1 MNTHSTDDRG
11 LLNPPESNREPY
23 FLSLKWKVMLL
34 FSLVLLI
41 INAGLA
47 GMGYLQQHGL
57 FETYQEQIREQQNR
71 QVKSLLETSF
81 YRLEQ
86 VALMIPSLAEAA
98 TQSADISLS
107 EKLTRFFTHGAATL
121 ELEWGLEEAAFFAR
135 DNSLQFNWQTGELGK
150 PFLDLVSAVNQMEM
164 PMTLLQCNIR
174 CSQYVA
180 APLLYRGEHS
190 GVILVGR
197 SLADVI
203 IEFNELTKTD
213 IAVIS
218 HTESTTDLATHS
230 RYLKNWQRYISASSN
245 LKRLL
250 PLIQNIARNQN
261 LSELKEAPYTTR
273 YDGQYYTLSLIP
285 TMSNAASSQTDFM
298 LISNITPVMN
308 QIQNATS
315 HSIFIGI
322 LGFVISE
329 LLLAAV
335 LWTPMKR
342 LLMISDSLPLLAKN
356 AYDKVRQ
363 TLSIKHHNWYQ
374 DEIDIASDSAIEL
387 TYTLESLNEEIA
399 HNTNS
404 LIKRS
409 EELARERDFLSTI
422 MNSAQ
427 VIILTQDCDGAILTM
442 NTEGCQFIGIKH
454 YRRGSGYFA
463 DLFMNA
469 EIAGEMQPVL
479 NGLRQGMINV
489 YQHDASAFSSDGQN
503 KTISWVHSGLGGNHV
518 PNNPVVLSIGLDIT
532 DRQMA
537 EQRLAWLANH
547 DPLTE
552 LYNRRHFQTEF
563 ERIITLAERYHHSSA
578 LLFFDLDQFKYIND
592 SSGHHT
598 GDALL
603 QIVARKLR
611 EITRSTDLVARLG
624 GDEFAIVIPEADI
637 QAATAYADKIQ
648 LELKKITIPLKGHSH
663 RVSASIGIVA
673 YPNHGSNANELLQNA
688 DLAMY
693 QAKESGR
700 DQWHLFSRSEQ
711 AREQMSA
718 RATLKDKIEQALA
731 SDRFTL
737 YFQPIQQISTGTISY
752 YEVLIRMIEPD
763 GSITMPGEFIPVAE
777 RTGLIH
783 QLNHFVLRESIH
795 KLASLFEQGYDITLS
810 INLSGRVMDDPELL
824 PSLTQLLNTSRID
837 PTRLVFELTETA
849 ALADVNAAIRLM
861 SSLQA
866 LGCRFALDDFGVGFS
881 SFYYLREL
889 PLDIVKIDGS
899 FIRQLPTNSM
909 DQVFVK
915 ALTEMATA
923 LGKDTVAEFVEDEKT
938 LNLLQELGVT
948 YAQGYHIGRPSP
960 VIPIPEA
967 RETSAESLG
976 TDESLSDS
984 MHNAGS

>member
-1 MNTHSTDDRG
+1 MNSADESVHITHHQSDK
-11 LLNPPESNREPY
+11 EPY

-47 GMGYLQQHGL
+47 GMGYLQQLRL
-57 FETYQEQIREQQNR
+57 FDTYQEQIREQQNR
-71 QVKSLLETSF
+71 QVKSLLDTSF

-98 TQSADISLS
+98 IQSSDTPLS
-107 EKLTRFFTHGAATL
+107 DKLQRFFTHSATTL
-121 ELEWGLEEAAFFAR
+121 EMEWGLEEAAYYSK
-135 DNSLQFNWQTGELGK
+135 DNNLQFNWQTGELGRAFK
-150 PFLDLVSAVNQMEM
+150 ELVTTVNRLEI
-164 PMTLLQCNIR
+164 PMTMLRCHIR

-180 APLLYRGEHS
+180 APLLYRGEHA

-203 IEFNELTKTD
+203 IEFNELAKTD

-218 HTESTTDLATHS
+218 HTDRSIDLSSRS
-230 RYLKNWQRYISASSN
+230 RYLNEWQRYISASSN
-245 LKRLL
+245 LKQLL
-250 PLIQNIARNQN
+250 PLFQETAGKID
-261 LSELKEAPYTTR
+261 LKTLINSDYTTTHE
-273 YDGQYYTLSLIP
+273 GEYYAFNLVP
-285 TMSNAASSQTDFM
+285 ASSDTSVLSADFI
-298 LISNITPVMN
+298 LISNITPVVH
-308 QIQNATS
+308 QIQKATT
-315 HSIFIGI
+315 HSVLIGI
-322 LGFVISE
+322 LGFVLSE

-335 LWTPMKR
+335 LWQPMKR
-342 LLMISDSLPLLAKN
+342 LLMISDSLPLLAKS
-356 AYDKVRQ
+356 AFDQVRQ
-363 TLSIKHHNWYQ
+363 TLSIQHHDWYQ

-409 EELARERDFLSTI
+409 EELARERDFLNTI

-427 VIILTQDCDGAILTM
+427 VIILTQDCEGAILTM
-442 NTEGCQFIGIKH
+442 NTEGCDFIGIND
-454 YRRGSGYFA
+454 YRRGSGYFC

-469 EIAGEMQPVL
+469 EVAGEMQPVL
-479 NGLRQGMINV
+479 TGLRQGMIHV

-503 KTISWVHSGLGGNHV
+503 KTISWVHSGLSGRQVANV
-518 PNNPVVLSIGLDIT
+518 PVVLSIGLDIT
-532 DRQMA
+532 DREMA

-552 LYNRRHFQTEF
+552 LNNRRYFQTEF
-563 ERIITLAERYHHSSA
+563 EKIITLAERYNHASA

-611 EITRSTDLVARLG
+611 EITRSTDLIARLG

-637 QAATAYADKIQ
+637 PAATRYADK
-648 LELKKITIPLKGHSH
+648 LLMELKKITIPLKGHSH

-673 YPNHGSNANELLQNA
+673 YPNHGNNANELLSNA

-700 DQWHLFSRSEQ
+700 DQWHLFSSSEQ
-711 AREQMSA
+711 AREQMNA
-718 RATLKDKIEQALA
+718 RATWKDKIEQALTD
-731 SDRFTL
+731 DRFVL
-737 YFQPIQQISTGTISY
+737 YFQPILEICSGTISH
-752 YEVLIRMIEPD
+752 YEVLIRMVEKD
-763 GSITMPGEFIPVAE
+763 GSIAMPGEFIPVAE

-783 QLNHFVLRESIH
+783 RINHYVLRASVE
-795 KLASLFEQGYDITLS
+795 KLASLKQQAIDITLS
-810 INLSGRVMDDPELL
+810 INLSGRVIDDPELL
-824 PSLTQLLNTSRID
+824 PQLTQLLNASGID

-849 ALADVNAAIRLM
+849 ALADVNAAERLM
-861 SSLQA
+861 SELQA
-866 LGCRFALDDFGVGFS
+866 IGCRFALDDFGVGFS

-923 LGKDTVAEFVEDEKT
+923 LGKDTVAEFVEDEAT
-938 LNLLQELGVT
+938 LILLEEIGVI
-948 YAQGYHIGRPSP
+948 YAQGYYIGRPSP
-960 VIPIPEA
+960 AIPLPEPPS
-967 RETSAESLG
+967 ENTQPK
-976 TDESLSDS
+976 TLS
-984 MHNAGS
+984 G

>member
-1 MNTHSTDDRG
+1 MTMGSLDDR
-11 LLNPPESNREPY
+11 LLLTYSQDTKEPY

-34 FSLVLLI
+34 FSLVLMI

-47 GMGYLQQHGL
+47 GMGYIQQLSL
-57 FETYQEQIREQQNR
+57 FETYQQQIREQQNR
-71 QVKSLLETSF
+71 QVKSLLETSY

-86 VALMIPSLAEAA
+86 IALMIPSLAEAA
-98 TQSADISLS
+98 TQSSDIPLS
-107 EKLTRFFTHGAATL
+107 DKLTRFFSHGAATL
-121 ELEWGLEEAAFFAR
+121 ELEWGLEEAAYYSK
-135 DNSLQFNWQTGELGK
+135 DNILQFKWQIGELGK
-150 PFLDLVSAVNQMEM
+150 PFLDLVTTVNEREM
-164 PMTLLQCNIR
+164 PMTILQCNIR

-180 APLLYRGEHS
+180 APLLYRGKHS

-213 IAVIS
+213 IAIIS
-218 HTESTTDLATHS
+218 HTDPKTDLTTHS
-230 RYLKNWQRYISASSN
+230 RYLKHWKRYISASSN
-245 LKRLL
+245 IKRLL
-250 PLIQNIARNQN
+250 PLIRNTA
-261 LSELKEAPYTTR
+261 SENELNKLLLTPYTTT
-273 YDGQYYTLSLIP
+273 YDDQHYAFSLIP
-285 TMSNAASSQTDFM
+285 TISDTTINNADFM
-298 LISNITPVMN
+298 LISNITPVVN
-308 QIQNATS
+308 QIQKATS

-322 LGFVISE
+322 LGFILSE
-329 LLLAAV
+329 LLLAGV
-335 LWTPMKR
+335 LWRPMKR

-363 TLSIKHHNWYQ
+363 TLSDQRHTHRYQ

-409 EELARERDFLSTI
+409 EELARERDFLNAI

-427 VIILTQDCDGAILTM
+427 VIILTQDCDGTILTM
-442 NTEGCQFIGIKH
+442 NTEGCSFIGIKH
-454 YRRGSGYFA
+454 YRRSSGYFN

-469 EIAGEMQPVL
+469 EIANEMQPVL
-479 NGLRQGMINV
+479 NGIRQGMIQF

-503 KTISWVHSGLGGNHV
+503 KTISWVHSSLSGEHV
-518 PNNPVVLSIGLDIT
+518 IDVPVVLSIGLDIT

-552 LYNRRHFQTEF
+552 LYNRRYFQTEF
-563 ERIITLAERYHHSSA
+563 EKIITLAERYHHPSA

-603 QIVARKLR
+603 QIVAKKLR
-611 EITRSTDLVARLG
+611 EITRSTDLIARLG
-624 GDEFAIVIPEADI
+624 GDEFAVVIPEADI
-637 QAATAYADKIQ
+637 SAATAYADK
-648 LELKKITIPLKGHSH
+648 LLMEMKKITIPLKGHSH
-663 RVSASIGIVA
+663 RVSASIGIVS
-673 YPNHGSNANELLQNA
+673 YPNHGHNANELLQNA

-718 RATLKDKIEQALA
+718 RVTLKDKIEQALA
-731 SDRFTL
+731 NNLFTL
-737 YFQPIQQISTGTISY
+737 YYQPIQKIKTGTIYY
-752 YEVLIRMIEPD
+752 YEVLIRMIEKD
-763 GSITMPGEFIPVAE
+763 GTITMPGEFIPVAE

-783 QLNHFVLRESIH
+783 QINHFVLSTAIE
-795 KLASLFEQGYDITLS
+795 KLVNLCDQGFDITLS
-810 INLSGRVMDDPELL
+810 INLSGRVIDDPELL
-824 PSLTQLLNTSRID
+824 PRLTQLLNTSGID

-849 ALADVNAAIRLM
+849 ALADVNAAVRLM

-923 LGKDTVAEFVEDEKT
+923 LGKDTVAEFVEDEST
-938 LNLLQELGVT
+938 LILLEELGVT
-948 YAQGYHIGRPSP
+948 YAQGYYIGRPSP
-960 VIPIPEA
+960 TIPIL
-967 RETSAESLG
+967 ES
-976 TDESLSDS
+976 E
-984 MHNAGS
+984 